1 MQRPSAT
8 CSTSAE
14 QMLGDRPLR
23 LATRRSAQAQTQA
36 QVVADALMA
45 AQPGRVVELLL
56 VDTMGDRPQYAEVPL
71 HTIGG
76 QGVFAKDV
84 QNAVLCGEAD
94 MAAHS
99 AKDLPAAGADGLQL
113 GAFCTRR
120 DPRDVLI
127 GVSLDGLPHGA
138 DVATGSVRRRAQ
150 LKRVRP
156 DLHFLE
162 LRGNIHTRLGK
173 VPPGGAIVM
182 AAAAL
187 DILGL
192 LDMISDYLPPSTF
205 VPSPGQGCVAIE
217 CRSDDDETLA
227 MLATVDHGP
236 SRRAVELERA
246 FLAELGAGCTLPV
259 GAHASEGALTAFL
272 AADDDSRHLIESIEL
287 PEDHNLAMA
296 RSAALARSM
305 HDRLQ

>member
-1 MQRPSAT
+1 
-8 CSTSAE
+8 
-14 QMLGDRPLR
+14 
-23 LATRRSAQAQTQA
+23 
-36 QVVADALMA
+36 
-45 AQPGRVVELLL
+45 
-56 VDTMGDRPQYAEVPL
+56 
-71 HTIGG
+71 
-76 QGVFAKDV
+76 
-84 QNAVLCGEAD
+84 

-99 AKDLPAAGADGLQL
+99 AKDLPALDADGLRL

-120 DPRDVLI
+120 DPRDALI
-127 GVSLDGLPHGA
+127 GASLGGLPHGA

-156 DLHFLE
+156 DLQFRE

-192 LDMISDYLPPSTF
+192 LDMISDYLPPETF

-227 MLATVDHGP
+227 MLAAVDHGQ
-236 SRRAVELERA
+236 SRRAVEVERA
-246 FLAELGAGCTLPV
+246 FLAELGAGCSLPV
-259 GAHASEGALTAFL
+259 GAHVSDRVLTAFL
-272 AADDDSRHLIESIEL
+272 AADDDSNHLIESIEL
-287 PEDHNLAMA
+287 PDDHSLALA
-296 RSAALARSM
+296 QGAALARSM

>member
-1 MQRPSAT
+1 MH
-8 CSTSAE
+8 
-14 QMLGDRPLR
+14 GDRPLR
-23 LATRRSAQAQTQA
+23 LATRRSAQAQKQA
-36 QVVADALMA
+36 QAVADALMA
-45 AQPGRVVELLL
+45 AEPGRVVKLVL
-56 VDTMGDRPQYAEVPL
+56 VDTMGDRPQYANVPL
-71 HTIGG
+71 HMIGG

-84 QNAVLCGEAD
+84 QNAVLCGDAD

-99 AKDLPAAGADGLQL
+99 AKDLPAVDADDLRL
-113 GAFCTRR
+113 GAFCRRR

-127 GVSLDGLPHGA
+127 GASLEGLPRGA

-156 DLHFLE
+156 DLQFRE

-192 LDMISDYLPPSTF
+192 LDMISDYLPPETF

-227 MLATVDHGP
+227 MLAAVDHGP
-236 SRRAVELERA
+236 SRRAVEVERA
-246 FLAELGAGCTLPV
+246 FLAELGAGCSLPV
-259 GAHASEGALTAFL
+259 GAHMSDRVLTAFL
-272 AADDDSRHLIESIEL
+272 AADDDSNHLIESIEL
-287 PEDHNLAMA
+287 PDDHSLALA
-296 RSAALARSM
+296 QGAALARSM